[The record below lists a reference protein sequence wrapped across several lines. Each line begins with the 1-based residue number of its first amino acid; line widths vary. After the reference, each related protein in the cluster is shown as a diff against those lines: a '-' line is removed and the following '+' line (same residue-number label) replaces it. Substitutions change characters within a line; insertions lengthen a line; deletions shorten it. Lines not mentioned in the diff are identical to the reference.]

1 MAENVERLAC
11 TLFGNVT
18 VKNFNMKTINV
29 NNDGKT
35 FIAFQNDEG
44 LLVFN
49 PILGGSATVSVNDN
63 YVATELNGQMQL
75 GSPIFSLP
83 AFTDNIEVARQVRDK
98 VNSISDTD
106 FKTLENI
113 LL

>member
-11 TLFGNVT
+11 IYFGNVT

-35 FIAFQNDEG
+35 FIAFQTDEG
-44 LLVFN
+44 LLVLN
-49 PILGGSATVSVNDN
+49 PILGGSATVSINDS

-83 AFTDNIEVARQVRDK
+83 SFTDNIEIARHVRDK
-98 VNSISDTD
+98 LNNVSQKD

-113 LL
+113 LR